1 MTRLLYFTRTQER
14 RREGI
19 FIVVEEKIWMECHLM
34 RVDKGAKRIMDLDL
48 ILDFGEIWCI
58 KCRDWWEWGA
68 SKIRFFYSYCNSLQ
82 SQIQKI
88 ISYSILIGIV
98 LFLCSNWSLGRLVSR
113 KINFIH
119 RFKIFWEI
127 STKWWEEIIW

>member
-14 RREGI
+14 RRDEI
-19 FIVVEEKIWMECHLM
+19 FIVVKEKIWMECHLM

-68 SKIRFFYSYCNSLQ
+68 SKIWFSIATITACKVKFKKSYLPQ
-82 SQIQKI
+82 
-88 ISYSILIGIV
+88 
-98 LFLCSNWSLGRLVSR
+98 F
-113 KINFIH
+113 
-119 RFKIFWEI
+119 
-127 STKWWEEIIW
+127 